1 MDLQDVGPLKTIG
14 GCMTNNNS
22 KSQTQKVKSEVKDVL
37 FQKIANTWFIFS
49 EVNNEIVYSVM
60 PQGMDPKTTKL
71 ELFEIIEEHMTKV
84 ASHKRRTP
92 EAVA

>member
-1 MDLQDVGPLKTIG
+1 
-14 GCMTNNNS
+14 MTKSTKASS
-22 KSQTQKVKSEVKDVL
+22 KKSVVKDVL

-60 PQGMDPKTTKL
+60 PEGMDPKTTKL
-71 ELFEIIEEHMTKV
+71 ELFEIIEDHMSRV
-84 ASHKRRTP
+84 ASHKRRNP